1 MTCEILIIA
10 EHNEGKLDPMTT
22 DLIACGSKIASE
34 KQWKLGVLVLGFDL
48 DRIVEEISSS
58 GIDLVLVVDDNRVE
72 EYNSSVYLAALA
84 QILREAT
91 PRLVLAGHSYIGI
104 ELASGLAPKLKAP
117 MVANCHSIDASSNGF
132 LLSRSMFGGKFL
144 ATIEVNEAS
153 LLLLTLSK
161 DSSVSKRSLNHL
173 CEIERKAYP
182 EHSQARVKVIGT
194 TRPSRA
200 EDITQAEVIVAVG
213 RGIRD
218 ESQIS
223 LFRELAEALGGAIA
237 ASRPLVDSG
246 WLTNDHQVGISG
258 VTVRPKVYLAFG
270 ISGSAQ
276 HVAGMKQSRLIIAI
290 NNDPSAPIFQVAH
303 YGVVGDLFEI
313 VPPLLEIAK
322 EQSKGRN
329 L

>member
-1 MTCEILIIA
+1 
-10 EHNEGKLDPMTT
+10 
-22 DLIACGSKIASE
+22 
-34 KQWKLGVLVLGFDL
+34 
-48 DRIVEEISSS
+48 
-58 GIDLVLVVDDNRVE
+58 
-72 EYNSSVYLAALA
+72 
-84 QILREAT
+84 
-91 PRLVLAGHSYIGI
+91 
-104 ELASGLAPKLKAP
+104 
-117 MVANCHSIDASSNGF
+117 
-132 LLSRSMFGGKFL
+132 MFGGKFL

-322 EQSKGRN
+322 EQSKG
-329 L
+329 